1 MIFSVR
7 QVLRMRRAL
16 LALCAALV
24 IPLAAWPQD
33 SQSLVLRPRVV
44 PPPVPEVQA
53 ACAACQ
59 PQADAYNRIA
69 RLINALEFQ
78 LAHRIREADLQRQAI
93 ALVQAEIASLQ
104 QSAPSATRDARM
116 ATARQRLEAYQA
128 QLARDLT
135 LVAELETQIAGAK
148 VALAGAMAALLSCE
162 EACANAA
169 AQSSTQPPTNAQTGT
184 PTQQTPTQQT
194 PTQQTDAPASST
206 GSPPVRGRYDRWRS
220 DEELQRE
227 ADESKR
233 LEETLKGMTG
243 DQWGAELA
251 AFFTSTLF
259 DTDTPFDTAYGQ
271 NLQTLKRVTAPTP
284 EQIAA
289 QAELDR
295 QNASVATQ
303 RAGERQAA
311 LDASGQFL
319 ENQYTREART
329 LIGPGY
335 LGLASAG
342 DSQTTAALMTQDAHM
357 GQLLQFR
364 ANLNNIKIGDG
375 TVSSGS
381 FVNLTGA
388 ESFTRLTQIN
398 QELGFLRANDGD
410 EERIAALEAER
421 TQLLVIDGVASSD
434 GLMNAR
440 TGLISGL
447 AGLSG
452 NVYEA
457 YWNWIGFKEGGLP
470 DKYGNIPVGEAQ
482 ARYEAEAAQYETIYL
497 KALGQSPFLGAMV
510 DPAGTGDPIPLWQ
523 YLTSTESPWSGYEG
537 GQWPSSYAFV
547 ASGARDPMVDQIALT
562 QAIDFLDEATAGVI
576 DQFGTIVT
584 TVNLLDAYGS
594 PVFAPLRAQ
603 VITEL
608 SPIYPQITAN
618 MALLTSQYDAN
629 QAAQAVSR
637 IGTDLVVAGVQ
648 VVVGGIIFFFPFTA
662 PVLVPVEI
670 ALTAGQVG
678 LEGFRLYYAWQDLQR
693 AEQAAGAGS
702 GASYVGVKGYRD
714 LFGAQVTSF
723 VIVSAL
729 APVSAGASLL
739 SLDAANAQLRLAA
752 AADNPGTA
760 TVVDA
765 AAAAATS
772 GAARAAPDFATF
784 QAMRPADQVAA
795 VKGLP
800 EDVRSQL
807 VSQLDRTG
815 RRLFVTA
822 WEKDIVDAKLIASVR
837 EGDLWNEQIGGN
849 WQPLSDETRNLSD
862 AEILDRIYRGRN
874 DPQRLM
880 ISRDAMARYFD
891 EVGDDVVG
899 SSSLPLFDDMGEFP
913 AIGHYTQN
921 MTDAQI
927 DALLA
932 KTGNLTPEEIALKS
946 DLLLRG
952 YGRPLLEYRK
962 NHTNLNLAEIQAL
975 FAKTGE
981 LTPEEIAIKA
991 DLVSRGWGRAK
1002 PGELDPL
1009 VVSKP
1014 ALENWNAEAVV
1025 PANPVNPNPFNP
1037 NPFAAFGPAGDF
1049 DSGVATI
1056 GGAGD
1061 VAGAG
1066 AAGDVAGASGASMS
1080 GGSMSGSTIEI
1091 PGRPRNPNRTAIVD
1105 MDLPP
1110 ENLIPEPVVLLDLPT
1125 DLQRLLQGDPV
1136 PNSFLNWAPPS
1147 ALRDPKPFV
1156 FDTHPPLTQ
1165 ATGTTA
1171 PLAQATDATA
1181 TIPLGTIVHF
1191 TPAPNATGAVNATT
1205 PPAWV
1210 PFATKV
1216 IPIGC
1221 RFAATSSVP
1230 VCDDTT
1236 YAFVLNYPASAALA
1250 MGQVLRGASGIAHV
1264 EGDVLRFVKA
1274 PDPYLASRG
1283 SWGQPYDDQWALKQ
1297 IGLGTRPAA
1306 AGAADAGAAPV
1317 TVAVIDTGVAWN
1329 HVDLTSADLWV
1340 NPRELPANRKDD
1352 DGNGYVDDIVGW
1364 NFVDGNNL
1372 PWDFNGHGT
1381 LVAGV
1386 IAAGRDNGVGTAG
1399 VNPAARIMVLK
1410 AMDERGRGRASA
1422 IAEAIVYAARNGAR
1436 VINLSVGGQQLTRT
1450 EELAIEFASAQGA
1463 IVVVAAGNEGIDLA
1477 DYGPG
1482 GARRALT
1489 VTATDVSDRRLPA
1502 TNFGAA
1508 IDLAAPGVDV
1518 LGPRAIGTDLL
1529 AAARVK
1535 GYRRGANIVGPDA
1548 GYIRATGTSFA
1559 APLVAGVASLLF
1571 AAHPSLGAADVE
1583 RILLQSARDIETPG
1597 VDRVSGYGRLDAAA
1611 ALAAD
1616 PRFFVEAAID
1626 RVEVATTPGGPVAR
1640 VIGTADAERFA
1651 GARIEI
1657 GKGETPAK
1665 WLPVEGALSA
1675 PVRAGTL
1682 REIPAAV
1689 FQGSAVW
1696 TLRLLTAHANG
1707 RTREAR
1713 FLLKLN

>member
-1 MIFSVR
+1 MIFSEQ
-7 QVLRMRRAL
+7 QVLWMRRAL

-24 IPLAAWPQD
+24 IPLAAWPQE

-135 LVAELETQIAGAK
+135 LVAELEVQIAGAK
-148 VALAGAMAALLSCE
+148 VALAGAMAALLACE

-169 AQSSTQPPTNAQTGT
+169 AQSSTQAPANAQTGT
-184 PTQQTPTQQT
+184 PTQQS
-194 PTQQTDAPASST
+194 DAPASST

-220 DEELQRE
+220 EEELRRE
-227 ADESKR
+227 ADESER

-259 DTDTPFDTAYGQ
+259 DTDTPFDTAYVQ
-271 NLQTLKRVTAPTP
+271 NLSILNRVTAPTP

-289 QAELDR
+289 QAALARE
-295 QNASVATQ
+295 NARVATQ

-335 LGLASAG
+335 PDLASAG

-381 FVNLTGA
+381 FVYLTGA

-421 TQLLVIDGVASSD
+421 TQLLAIDGVVASD

-440 TGLISGL
+440 AGLIGGL

-470 DKYGNIPVGEAQ
+470 DKYLNLPLGEAQ
-482 ARYEAEAAQYETIYL
+482 ARYEAEAAQYEYIYL
-497 KALGQSPFLGAMV
+497 RALGQSPFLGAMV
-510 DPAGTGDPIPLWQ
+510 DPNGTGDLIPLWQ
-523 YLTSTESPWSGYEG
+523 YLTSTESPRSRYKG
-537 GQWPSSYAFV
+537 GEWPSSYAFV
-547 ASGARDPMVDQIALT
+547 ASGPRDPKVDQVALT

-594 PVFAPLRAQ
+594 PVFAPLRVQ

-608 SPIYPQITAN
+608 SPIYPQITVN
-618 MALLTSQYDAN
+618 MGLLTSQYDAN
-629 QAAQAVSR
+629 QATLAVSR

-678 LEGFRLYYAWQDLQR
+678 LEGFRLYYAWQDLQH

-702 GASYVGVKGYRD
+702 GASYVGVKGYQD
-714 LFGAQVTSF
+714 LFRAQVTSF

-729 APVSAGASLL
+729 APVSAGASKM
-739 SLDAANAQLRLAA
+739 SLDAANNQLRLAA
-752 AADNPGTA
+752 AADSPGAATA
-760 TVVDA
+760 VDV

-784 QAMRPADQVAA
+784 QAMSPADQVAA

-800 EDVRSQL
+800 DDVRSQL
-807 VSQLDRTG
+807 LSRLDRNKLTD
-815 RRLFVTA
+815 FIEA

-837 EGDLWNEQIGGN
+837 QSDLWNEWVKGQL
-849 WQPLSDETRNLSD
+849 QPLTDKTRNLSD
-862 AEILDRIYRGRN
+862 AEILDRIYRSEY
-874 DPQRLM
+874 DPARLV
-880 ISRDAMARYFD
+880 INRDALARYFD
-891 EVGDDVVG
+891 EVGDDLAGQFATV
-899 SSSLPLFDDMGEFP
+899 PLLDDLGEFP
-913 AIGHYTQN
+913 AIGYYTGK
-921 MTDAQI
+921 MSDAQI

-932 KTGNLTPEEIALKS
+932 KTGDLTPEEIALKS
-946 DLLLRG
+946 DLLMRG
-952 YGRPLLEYRK
+952 YGRPLLLYVK
-962 NHTNLNLAEIQAL
+962 NHSDLNLAEIQAL

-1009 VVSKP
+1009 YVPVV
-1014 ALENWNAEAVV
+1014 NGQAVV

-1037 NPFAAFGPAGDF
+1037 NPFAAFAPAGDF
-1049 DSGVATI
+1049 DSATTAI
-1056 GGAGD
+1056 GRPGD
-1061 VAGAG
+1061 LG
-1066 AAGDVAGASGASMS
+1066 AAGDAGT
-1080 GGSMSGSTIEI
+1080 SGSTVRI

-1147 ALRDPKPFV
+1147 ALREPKPFV

-1165 ATGTTA
+1165 VSGTA
-1171 PLAQATDATA
+1171 PPVAATDAA
-1181 TIPLGTIVHF
+1181 VPLGTIVHF

-1230 VCDDTT
+1230 VCDGTT
-1236 YAFVLNYPASAALA
+1236 YAFVLTYPASAALA

-1264 EGDVLRFVKA
+1264 EADVLRFVKA

-1297 IGLGTRPAA
+1297 IGLGARPSSAVAVAVAVA
-1306 AGAADAGAAPV
+1306 AGTGATPV

-1381 LVAGV
+1381 LVAGI

-1410 AMDERGRGRASA
+1410 AMDEGGRGRVSA
-1422 IAEAIVYAARNGAR
+1422 IAEAIVYAARHGAR

-1450 EELAIEFASAQGA
+1450 EQLAIEFASAQGA

-1508 IDLAAPGVDV
+1508 IDIAAPGVDV